1 MQKSD
6 TVYMDEKFRELQSDI
21 RNISTEIRT
30 LNRKLDILE
39 GQNLTYQISE
49 LKSEN
54 KVQDTKIIDLQN
66 SLNFYNGALKIIG
79 FLLIPV
85 YGALITLIIKLI
97 QNN

>member
-54 KVQDTKIIDLQN
+54 KTQDAKIIDLQN

>member
-49 LKSEN
+49 LKTEN
-54 KVQDTKIIDLQN
+54 KVQDTKIIELQN

>member
-1 MQKSD
+1 
-6 TVYMDEKFRELQSDI
+6 MDEKFRELQSDI

-54 KVQDTKIIDLQN
+54 KTQDAKIIDLQN